1 MTENKKVMDV
11 NSLIVDNLTINDLDK
26 ISWSGSPTHIRYVK
40 EALERVEKGE
50 VDYLAVRDE
59 EGHPISIG
67 GVDYK
72 VHKDAGTMWQIITKE
87 SLRGLGIGTRLIKE
101 LENRIKS
108 RGINVAMLGVEKE
121 NTKAQDLYKKLGYE
135 VCGETKD
142 SWEQED
148 GEGKVSIHYADGVL
162 MRKDI

>member
-1 MTENKKVMDV
+1 MTSRIKIKEVSSFAV
-11 NSLIVDNLTINDLDK
+11 NDLTLNDLDK
-26 ISWSGSPTHIRYVK
+26 ISWSGTSTHIRYVK

-50 VDYLAVRDE
+50 VDYLAIRDE
-59 EGHPISIG
+59 EGNPISIG

-87 SLRGLGIGTRLIKE
+87 SSRGLGIGTRLIKE

-108 RGINVAMLGVEKE
+108 RNINMAMLGVEKD
-121 NTKAQDLYKKLGYE
+121 NTRAQDLYNKLGYK

-148 GEGKVSIHYADGVL
+148 KEGKVSIHYADGVL
-162 MRKDI
+162 MRKEI

>member
-1 MTENKKVMDV
+1 MTANVEIKDI
-11 NSLIVDNLTINDLDK
+11 NSLIVDNLTLNDLDK
-26 ISWSGSPTHIRYVK
+26 ISWSGTPTHIRYVK

-50 VDYLAVRDE
+50 VDYLAARDVD
-59 EGHPISIG
+59 GNPISIG
-67 GVDYK
+67 GVDCK
-72 VHKDAGTMWQIITKE
+72 VHKDAGTLWQITTKE

-108 RGINVAMLGVEKE
+108 RGVDIAMLGVEKE
-121 NTKAQDLYKKLGYE
+121 NIKAQDLYNKLGYE

-148 GEGKVSIHYADGVL
+148 GKGKVSTHYADGIL
-162 MRKDI
+162 MKKKL

>member
-1 MTENKKVMDV
+1 MKENIEIKDV
-11 NSLIVDNLTINDLDK
+11 SSLTINNLTLNDLDR
-26 ISWSGSPTHIRYVK
+26 ISLSGTPTHIRYVK

-50 VDYLAVRDE
+50 VDYLAVRDVD
-59 EGHPISIG
+59 GNPVSIG

-72 VHKDAGTMWQIITKE
+72 AHKDAGTLWQIITKE

-108 RGINVAMLGVEKE
+108 RGINTAMLGVEKD
-121 NTKAQDLYKKLGYE
+121 NTRAQDLYKKLGYE

-148 GEGKVSIHYADGVL
+148 DKGNVSTHYADGVL
-162 MRKDI
+162 MKKTI

>member
-1 MTENKKVMDV
+1 MTVNVETKNI
-11 NSLIVDNLTINDLDK
+11 NSLIVDNLTLNDLDK
-26 ISWSGSPTHIRYVK
+26 ISWSGTPTHIRYVK
-40 EALERVEKGE
+40 EALGRVEKGE
-50 VDYLAVRDE
+50 VDYLAVRGE
-59 EGHPISIG
+59 EGDLISIG

-72 VHKDAGTMWQIITKE
+72 VHKNAGTLWQIVTKE

-108 RGINVAMLGVEKE
+108 RGINTAMLGVEKE
-121 NTKAQDLYKKLGYE
+121 NTRAQDLYKKLGYE

-148 GEGKVSIHYADGVL
+148 EEGKINTHHADGVL
-162 MRKDI
+162 MKKHI

>member
-1 MTENKKVMDV
+1 MDI
-11 NSLIVDNLTINDLDK
+11 NSLIIDNLTLNDLDK
-26 ISWSGSPTHIRYVK
+26 ISWSGTSTHIRYVK

-59 EGHPISIG
+59 EGNPVSIG

-72 VHKDAGTMWQIITKE
+72 VHEDAGTMWQIVTKE
-87 SLRGLGIGTRLIKE
+87 LLRGLGLGTRLINE
-101 LENRIKS
+101 LEKRIKS
-108 RGINVAMLGVEKE
+108 RGINIAMLGVEKD
-121 NTKAQDLYKKLGYE
+121 NTRAQNLYKKLGYE

-148 GEGKVSIHYADGVL
+148 GEGKVDTHYADVVL
-162 MRKDI
+162 MKKGL